1 MILDGKLVSQEIKM
15 GLIAEVQK
23 NIIRLTENTFV
34 DV

>member
-1 MILDGKLVSQEIKM
+1 MILDGKLVSQAIKK

-23 NIIRLTENTFV
+23 NIIRLTENTVV